1 MMTYEPTEGEQNVT
15 RNYYNKEGIYGDF
28 IIRYQVAPRGGVGW
42 VQVCAYFN
50 SILIQF
56 NLFPL

>member
-42 VQVCAYFN
+42 VQVCAH
-50 SILIQF
+50 F
-56 NLFPL
+56 NLFTAYS